1 MKHLLLFFLLCYAP
15 VAAQVAATSPHQ
27 PKSTTL
33 TTLSGFTW
41 PANAPGVLTNN
52 GTNTLTY
59 TGTTTG
65 GMAGDDDGKLPLYYN
80 SGWLMANKLIAASTG
95 NTSPAIEYGPTSI
108 GFVESSG
115 TFIGELQWSTITAN
129 RTITLPNATG
139 TVVTTGNLSAI
150 TTTGTITSG
159 TWQGTDIAL
168 GYIAQGGA
176 TDGQAMV
183 WNNGAGTWAPGTV
196 SGGTA
201 INLPLRAWVESTGN
215 DGTGAVGNP
224 AKPYLTMQAA
234 YTAGAR
240 ELYLGEGTFAGITK
254 AGSIDVRLM
263 GHGKSKTSVTL
274 LKSTDGGDVSVQD
287 LGVWS
292 LSIMTLTTERA
303 ALTTPGASGLAMG
316 SLGLHNVYI
325 VGNVA
330 GIGQDGIAGGA
341 GGAYPGGNGG
351 NGANLTVFGRVFIG
365 GTLDVFGG
373 LGGAAGDDGESSDQ
387 NGGAGGSSGNIIVV
401 GSLRV
406 VGVVNAYGAGGGA
419 PFLSGTAGAAGS
431 GSNISADEIVCDAT
445 LFMGTADSTGAAGTL
460 VSRKAYINVADFS
473 GSISSLGS
481 ISGAFIVIG
490 TLSGTPETT
499 YALRSHINGT
509 PIN

>member
-1 MKHLLLFFLLCYAP
+1 MSNKITDKDTATTQPTGFFVNLAGAVRQLTWAGFRALLDALYAP
-15 VAAQVAATSPHQ
+15 ISHTHAIGDTGGLQAALDAKAAASHSHNAAEVSGAADTELSNLDSVPAARSNLGLSSGATMDIASQAAAEAGTESTTIMTPRRTKQAITAQAAPVSHTHTLAQVDQSGATSGQ
-27 PKSTTL
+27 VA
-33 TTLSGFTW
+33 TW
-41 PANAPGVLTNN
+41 N
-52 GTNTLTY
+52 GTEWVP
-59 TGTTTG
+59 TT
-65 GMAGDDDGKLPLYYN
+65 P
-80 SGWLMANKLIAASTG
+80 SG
-95 NTSPAIEYGPTSI
+95 
-108 GFVESSG
+108 
-115 TFIGELQWSTITAN
+115 
-129 RTITLPNATG
+129 
-139 TVVTTGNLSAI
+139 
-150 TTTGTITSG
+150 
-159 TWQGTDIAL
+159 
-168 GYIAQGGA
+168 GGA
-176 TDGQAMV
+176 
-183 WNNGAGTWAPGTV
+183 
-196 SGGTA
+196 A
-201 INLPLRAWVESTGN
+201 ISLPLRAWVESTGH

-373 LGGAAGDDGESSDQ
+373 LGGAAGDDGDSSDQ

-431 GSNISADEIVCDAT
+431 GSNIDADEIVCDAT
-445 LFMGTADSTGAAGTL
+445 LFLGTGDSTGSAGTL
-460 VSRKAYINVADFS
+460 ASRKAYINVAEFS

-481 ISGAFIVIG
+481 ISGACIVIG
-490 TLSGTPETT
+490 TLGGAPETT
-499 YALRSHINGT
+499 YALLSHINGAPVNT
-509 PIN
+509 